1 LTRSLS
7 SCAPPEPR
15 RSFANDFLLIR
26 YQDNLIPL
34 LKKIISARVPWRLYV
49 TEGLDTRFLAQSQE
63 LCNLLK
69 ASQSQNIYLPV
80 ENVDDSILV
89 SLNRKHVKLRHVVQA
104 AENIGRAGFRMRHQG
119 VSGYSCTMGGFLA
132 MYDSEDKV
140 LIPWDDP
147 VSGDKDVEIEADLS
161 MSILTDDSGKAKQ
174 IEDIRFPPKPVRGR
188 RD

>member
-15 RSFANDFLLIR
+15 RSFANDFLLTR
-26 YQDNLIPL
+26 DQDNLIPL
-34 LKKIISARVPWRLYV
+34 LKKIISARVPWRLYAP
-49 TEGLDTRFLAQSQE
+49 EGLDTCFLAQSQE

-119 VSGYSCTMGGFLA
+119 VSGYSCTMGGFLGLRPRGIGWIA
-132 MYDSEDKV
+132 VFLKLV
-140 LIPWDDP
+140 
-147 VSGDKDVEIEADLS
+147 G
-161 MSILTDDSGKAKQ
+161 
-174 IEDIRFPPKPVRGR
+174 RFPDIVHRDGVVRHKQNAGA
-188 RD
+188 